1 MSRIKRETRQE
12 LKDLRVRPSKERG
25 QNFVIEPYVIEEIIN
40 CGDFRPQDSIIEIG
54 PGLGA
59 LTGELSRASRLHLIE
74 IEPKFAEELSQR
86 YPHVEVIT
94 EDVREVDFTRFG
106 PGPHVVFGNL
116 PYSFSTDILFHLI
129 EQRKVV
135 SRATLLLQREFAE
148 RVASP
153 PGSRIYGVLSIMV
166 QLWGEVSLGTVIPG
180 DAFHP
185 PTKVDSQILTIRF
198 LKEPRIA
205 EELLDL
211 FGLVVRLSFLQ
222 RRKKIFN
229 SLSRC
234 GHFDDGV
241 LSESFAESGISPDSR
256 AEALSIE
263 DFEKLTLAIKR
274 RIVLPEISSPEFD
287 TNS

>member
-1 MSRIKRETRQE
+1 MSRIKKNTRQE

-25 QNFVIEPYVIEEIIN
+25 QNFVIEPYVIEEMIN
-40 CGDFRPQDSIIEIG
+40 CGEFNPHDSIIEIG

-59 LTGELSRASRLHLIE
+59 LTGELSKASRLHLIE
-74 IEPKFAEELSQR
+74 IEPKFAAELSQR
-86 YPHVEVIT
+86 YPNVEVVVQ
-94 EDVREVDFTRFG
+94 DVREVDFSQFG
-106 PGPHVVFGNL
+106 SGPHVVFGNL

-135 SRATLLLQREFAE
+135 SRATLLLQKEFAQ

-153 PGSRIYGVLSIMV
+153 PGSRTYGVLSIMV
-166 QLWGEVSLGTVIPG
+166 QLWGDVSLGAVIPG

-185 PTKVDSQILTIRF
+185 PTKVDSQILTVEF
-198 LKEPRIA
+198 SQEPRIA
-205 EELLDL
+205 PELIDL

-234 GHFDDGV
+234 GHFDDDV
-241 LSESFAESGISPDSR
+241 LKESFAESGVSPDSR
-256 AEALSIE
+256 AEALSIK
-263 DFEKLTLAIKR
+263 DFEQLTSALKK
-274 RIVLPEISSPEFD
+274 RIVLPEMAPEALD
-287 TNS
+287 LNS